1 MEKSVPVQVRI
12 SLENLATITKFVR
25 SNGDTSNTAGKIVSV
40 GVRIFAEMLQW
51 NKLSDKFDF
60 NQAVELLEREGLFKS
75 VRVNKRVF
83 TEQIGRTKVRGLPPA
98 TSQQQLQEILKKFEE
113 IRSNS
118 SECQVNDLTVPSQD
132 DQLLAQ
138 LEEGIQTGKVPVAE

>member
-60 NQAVELLEREGLFKS
+60 NQAVDLLEREGLFSS

-83 TEQIGRTKVRGLPPA
+83 TEQIGRTKVRGLPPG
-98 TSQQQLQEILKKFEE
+98 TSQQELQEIIKKFEE
-113 IRSNS
+113 IRNG
-118 SECQVNDLTVPSQD
+118 SECQVNDLTVPPQD

>member
-60 NQAVELLEREGLFKS
+60 NQAVDLLEREGLFSS

-83 TEQIGRTKVRGLPPA
+83 TEQIGRTKVRGLPPG
-98 TSQQQLQEILKKFEE
+98 TSQQELQEILKKFEE
-113 IRSNS
+113 IRNG